1 MTDAQ
6 WRCIHSFLITCPDIL
21 VYKEKYYLLFVETS
35 RRMARMGAPWRQLPA
50 EYGQWNSVYRR

>member
-6 WRCIHSFLITCPDIL
+6 WRCMHSFLINCPDIR
-21 VYKEKYYLLFVETS
+21 VGKETHCRLFVEAS
-35 RRMARMGAPWRQLPA
+35 RRMARMGTPWRQLPA